1 MDAAPHAVG
10 VSLVG
15 WEDPTLPKSARAQMQ
30 WAAGVGFRAV
40 AIDGASPETR
50 PRSMDRSARRGLASA
65 MRRLELTLGGV
76 DLWIPPEHFTR
87 SATLDRA
94 LAAVRSALETAAQ
107 IADLTGGRPVV
118 SLALPRGVGSETI
131 EAMDHDAQRVGG
143 VVADHAWPMR
153 EGPRP
158 AGVRIGVDPAAAL
171 ASGDDPVAAAAA
183 AGDDLVSARL
193 SDLDAS
199 GRVAPGEGRLE
210 VAAYLAAAHA
220 SGTDAPIICD
230 LRGVR
235 GQREAARRTIERVS
249 GPVI

>member
-1 MDAAPHAVG
+1 VGCQIGLVDHQQIRSRDAGPA
-10 VSLVG
+10 L
-15 WEDPTLPKSARAQMQ
+15 ARD
-30 WAAGVGFRAV
+30 V
-40 AIDGASPETR
+40 I
-50 PRSMDRSARRGLASA
+50 
-65 MRRLELTLGGV
+65 TLGGV